1 MAEEEVVSMKVGRK
15 GSLLL
20 LVLAFLCVSCGRTPA
35 DGANGG
41 GDGGGFAA
49 SQWLQGFKEST
60 SMPVAETS
68 FYEIRR
74 SDLKVMDIGFPA
86 EEKREVSAYA
96 WDARYVLTS
105 TISQGEERYFLS
117 RQKSDL
123 ELDGSM
129 EIFSDWQDRPSGCAV
144 CMDIIK
150 EGMIA
155 VLFAE
160 CAPNWQGEVLGYWLV
175 TIGAEGEFLS
185 AQSVTESYQK
195 LEAEGYVHG
204 LGSWWCDAEG
214 YQYMVADGTQLAVVD
229 AGGKLLLEKEC
240 NQNLEESLA
249 AAFHMP
255 DGSLVFSRSIMAESR
270 TELVW
275 IELPGAKEHI
285 LWESAGIGLS
295 QFTVTPEGVMY
306 YTSGGVLMSWN
317 LQTGERER
325 LFTFSGTGISPGVVF
340 GVGDTCYLT
349 VGGEHELF
357 LHALEQK
364 KIMALTDVVTKNEDD
379 ILCISLIG
387 GDYVRTCAAAFSR
400 EHVGTTIRFERRQGA
415 RPADRET
422 EFTRLSAEI
431 AAGNAPDIMLL
442 EYGQMEILQ
451 RLGVLE
457 PLDGYLDQD
466 IVDAMYAGLRDA
478 CYMDGRMYGMAF
490 EIFAS
495 VSVTSDKIWEGEM
508 WSPHDIL
515 DIIDSRDLE
524 GLVVLTGAVPN
535 SSPLLSLLYL
545 SGYYLDESPFFDVQ
559 KGESYFESEDFVR
572 LLEICKL
579 YEKERNVSRQEAL
592 KLLEEGKILA
602 IRDYFLALKN
612 AANGYISAQEDYDGP
627 FHYVGDP
634 GQSGVGV
641 YSGTT
646 TFVVVNKDAKDKE
659 VIGEFLNYLLG
670 EEAQQGVTY
679 TPVNRRVIENDVDA
693 YEKELEELLKED
705 VQWIQEPLWE
715 YREYAEQYFAF
726 LDGAEFPKA
735 PYGVHIWDIVEEEA
749 EAYFA
754 GTKSAE
760 EVAKVI
766 DNRVQLYLDE
776 RK

>member
-1 MAEEEVVSMKVGRK
+1 MKVGRK
-15 GSLLL
+15 CSLFL
-20 LVLAFLCVSCGRTPA
+20 LVLMFLCVSCGRTPA

-41 GDGGGFAA
+41 GDGSGFAA

-60 SMPVAETS
+60 SMPAAETS
-68 FYEIRR
+68 FYETRR
-74 SDLKVMDIGFPA
+74 SDLKVLDIGFPA
-86 EEKREVSAYA
+86 EEKREISAYA

-123 ELDGSM
+123 EIDEPM
-129 EIFSDWQDRPSGCAV
+129 EIFTDWQDRPRGYAV

-150 EGMIA
+150 EGMTV

-160 CAPNWQGEVLGYWLV
+160 CTPNWQGEVRRYWLV
-175 TIGAEGEFLS
+175 TIGTEGEFLS

-195 LEAEGYVHG
+195 LEAEGYVPS

-214 YQYMVADGTQLAVVD
+214 YQYMAADGTRLAVVD
-229 AGGKLLLEKEC
+229 ANGKLLLEKEC
-240 NQNLEESLA
+240 DQTLEESLT

-255 DGSLVFSRSIMAESR
+255 DGSLVFSRSIMAEGR
-270 TELVW
+270 TELLW

-285 LWESAGIGLS
+285 LWEYAGVGLS

-306 YTSGGVLMSWN
+306 YTSGGVLLSWN
-317 LQTGERER
+317 LQTGERQR
-325 LFTFSGTGISPGVVF
+325 LFSFSGTGISPGVIF

-364 KIMALTDVVTKNEDD
+364 KIMALTDVVTKNEGD
-379 ILCISLIG
+379 ILCVSLIG

-400 EHVGTTIRFERRQGA
+400 EHAGTTIRFERRQGA
-415 RPADRET
+415 LPADRET
-422 EFTRLSAEI
+422 EFARLSAEI

-457 PLDGYLDQD
+457 PLDDYLDQA

-478 CYMDGRMYGMAF
+478 CYMDGRMYGAAF

-495 VSVTSDKIWEGEM
+495 VSVTSDKIWGGEV
-508 WSPHDIL
+508 WDLHDIL
-515 DIIDSRDLE
+515 DIIDSRELE

-545 SGYYLDESPFFDVQ
+545 SGYYLAKSPFFDVQ
-559 KGESYFESEDFVR
+559 KGESYFESKDFIR
-572 LLEICKL
+572 LLEICKF
-579 YEKERNVSRQEAL
+579 YEEERNVSRQEAL
-592 KLLEEGKILA
+592 KLLAEGKILA
-602 IRDYFLALKN
+602 VEDHFWSLN
-612 AANGYISAQEDYDGP
+612 AFNGYISAQEDYDGP
-627 FHYVGDP
+627 FHYVGCP

-641 YSGTT
+641 YNNTT
-646 TFVVVNKDAKDKE
+646 TFVVVNRDAKDKE

-670 EEAQQGVTY
+670 EEAQKGVTY
-679 TPVNRRVIENDVDA
+679 TPVNRKVIENEVDA
-693 YEKELEELLKED
+693 YEKMIEEALKQD
-705 VQWIQEPLWE
+705 AQWVQEPIWE
-715 YREYAEQYFAF
+715 YRKFAEQYFAL
-726 LDGAEFPKA
+726 LDGAEFPEA
-735 PYGVHIWDIVEEEA
+735 PYGVHIWDIVMEEA